1 MDRQTMTIS
10 EAAHVLGVGRQTAY
24 IAAREGA
31 LPVIRV
37 GRRRLV
43 VPRVAL
49 ERLLATGE
57 WRPTGSAPWTTSP
70 SAKRNETR
78 AAKTQP

>member
-10 EAAHVLGVGRQTAY
+10 EAAHALGVGRQTAY

-37 GRRRLV
+37 GRRLV

-70 SAKRNETR
+70 SAKGNETR